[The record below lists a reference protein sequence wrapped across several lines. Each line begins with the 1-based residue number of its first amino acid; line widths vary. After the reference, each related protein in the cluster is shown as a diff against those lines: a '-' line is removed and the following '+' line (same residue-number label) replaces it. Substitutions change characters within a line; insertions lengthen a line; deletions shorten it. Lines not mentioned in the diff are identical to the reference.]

1 LKNWA
6 VIDIGSNTIRLVIYK
21 ETINGSYKEV
31 ENVKAVARLRQY
43 LNSQKVL
50 EQKGTDLCLS
60 ILEEFKRIID
70 YHKVK
75 NVKCV
80 ATATIRQAV
89 NKSEILLTIK
99 ENIGFEIK
107 VLSEQEEA
115 YLGYLAVVNTTAV
128 EDGVTI
134 DIGGGSTEIT
144 YFQNKKLIQSFSF
157 PFGVVS
163 LKERYMK
170 GKRMSSDEKE
180 ALQTAILEALHTL
193 PWLRNLKVPII
204 AIGGSA
210 RNIAQVHQNLSNYPL
225 AGIHQYEMK
234 IEDLTNIT
242 TMMENMDVE
251 QLEKLEGLSK
261 DRADIIIPALEV
273 FVLLS
278 KFVNATNF
286 VFSKRGLRDGLIFQD
301 QNVAPLHAEQIM
313 EKSIHNLV
321 VDYGIEPEHS
331 NHVADLATQMYG
343 QLCHIFGHEPIPYSQ
358 RFIKQSACIYYI
370 GQYVDADVSSHHTF
384 NLLAHQ
390 SIDGFTHKERL
401 ILALIASFKN
411 WSLLKQYSDPFP
423 QWVSKDE
430 LKDIR
435 IAGAMV
441 KLASS
446 LDSSKRGLIKK
457 ITVQKKQAEL
467 LFQISS
473 VGNILVEKYQAEKQ
487 VRHLEK
493 ALKYKIQLNFIQM
506 EHGK

>member
-1 LKNWA
+1 MKNWA

-21 ETINGSYKEV
+21 ETINGSYKEM
-31 ENVKAVARLRQY
+31 ENVKAIARLRQY
-43 LNSQKVL
+43 LNVQKVL
-50 EQKGTDLCLS
+50 EQKGIDLCLS
-60 ILEEFKRIID
+60 ILKEFKRIID
-70 YHKVK
+70 FHGVK

-89 NKSEILLTIK
+89 NKSEILSTIK
-99 ENIGFEIK
+99 ENTGFAIEI
-107 VLSEQEEA
+107 LSEQEEA
-115 YLGYLAVVNTTAV
+115 YLGYLAVVNTTAI

-144 YFQNKKLIQSFSF
+144 YFQNKKLIHFFSF

-170 GKRMSSDEKE
+170 GNRMSSDEKE
-180 ALQTAILEALHTL
+180 AIQTAIIEALHTL
-193 PWLRNLKVPII
+193 PWLKDLKVPII

-225 AGIHQYEMK
+225 AGIHQYKME
-234 IEDLTNIT
+234 IQDLTNIST
-242 TMMENMDVE
+242 IMENMDIE

-261 DRADIIIPALEV
+261 DRADIILPALDV

-278 KFVNATNF
+278 KYVNATHL
-286 VFSKRGLRDGLIFQD
+286 VFSKRGLRDGLIFQE
-301 QNVAPLHAEQIM
+301 QNILPLHTEQIM
-313 EKSIHNLV
+313 EKSIRNLV
-321 VDYGIEPEHS
+321 VDYGIEQEHS
-331 NHVADLATQMYG
+331 IHVADLATQMYE
-343 QLCHIFGHEPIPYSQ
+343 QLCLVFGHEPNLYSQ

-411 WSLLKQYSDPFP
+411 RALLKQYSDPFP
-423 QWVSKDE
+423 QWLSKDE

-446 LDSSKRGLIKK
+446 FDSSKRGLIKK
-457 ITVQKKQAEL
+457 ITVQKKQEEL
-467 LFQISS
+467 LFKISS
-473 VGNILVEKYQAEKQ
+473 IGNILVEKYQAEKQ

-493 ALKYKIQLNFIQM
+493 ALKYKIKLNFTKIKQ
-506 EHGK
+506 EN